1 MRKLLSA
8 AIICSILASPF
19 AFSESEENT
28 NFNPYSEV
36 WKNQDSKEWGDTP
49 LFVKTLVMRISD
61 VYDKD
66 KKENLVSPFSV
77 IWLQQVLKEPKK
89 YNLTKEDQ
97 DWIKTTLVSSAEK
110 GSDQWR
116 PVVNQDQNIQ
126 DNKDIVIAKSIE
138 NKDIEKDES
147 PLVVKSEKE
156 ISPVDVANNTE
167 KAEQDKIEEVKVVP
181 EPKKEIPVIT
191 KKEENKVIEKIEI
204 AKNDTEKTNKL
215 TKNNEKENKNVIV
228 MKADTNK
235 GMKEKEIL
243 IPVEKVSNV
252 NIKNENQSKIQAI
265 LNENNWLP
273 SVIKQL
279 LMIMAG
285 MSMIF
290 YMIFRNKNTKVTK
303 GK

>member
-1 MRKLLSA
+1 MRKLISA
-8 AIICSILASPF
+8 AIICSVLASPF
-19 AFSESEENT
+19 AFSESEDNT

-66 KKENLVSPFSV
+66 QKENMVSPFSV

-97 DWIKTTLVSSAEK
+97 DWIKTALVRSAEK

-116 PVVNQDQNIQ
+116 PVVSQDQNIQ
-126 DNKDIVIAKSIE
+126 ENKDIAIAKSVE
-138 NKDIEKDES
+138 NKDIEKNES

-156 ISPVDVANNTE
+156 ISPIYVADNTA
-167 KAEQDKIEEVKVVP
+167 KAEEEKIEEVKVVP
-181 EPKKEIPVIT
+181 EPKKENPVII
-191 KKEENKVIEKIEI
+191 KKEENKVI

-228 MKADTNK
+228 MKEDTNK
-235 GMKEKEIL
+235 GTKEIL
-243 IPVEKVSNV
+243 IPLEKVSNV
-252 NIKNENQSKIQAI
+252 NIKNENQSKIQVI

-279 LMIMAG
+279 LIIMAG

-290 YMIFRNKNTKVTK
+290 YMIFRNKNTKVAK

>member
-1 MRKLLSA
+1 MRKLISA
-8 AIICSILASPF
+8 AIICSVLASPF

-66 KKENLVSPFSV
+66 KKENMVSPFSV

-97 DWIKTTLVSSAEK
+97 EWIKTALIRSAEK

-116 PVVNQDQNIQ
+116 PVVNQNQNIQ
-126 DNKDIVIAKSIE
+126 ENKDIAIAKSVE

-147 PLVVKSEKE
+147 PLAVKSEKE
-156 ISPVDVANNTE
+156 ISPIYVANNTA
-167 KAEQDKIEEVKVVP
+167 KAEEEKIEEVKVVP
-181 EPKKEIPVIT
+181 EPKKENPVIT

-215 TKNNEKENKNVIV
+215 IKKNEKENKNVIV
-228 MKADTNK
+228 MKEDTNK
-235 GMKEKEIL
+235 GTKEIL

-290 YMIFRNKNTKVTK
+290 YMIFRNKNTKVAK

>member
-1 MRKLLSA
+1 MRKLISA
-8 AIICSILASPF
+8 AIICSVLASPF
-19 AFSESEENT
+19 AFSESEDNT

-66 KKENLVSPFSV
+66 KKENMVSPFSV

-97 DWIKTTLVSSAEK
+97 DWIKTALVRSAEK

-126 DNKDIVIAKSIE
+126 ESKDIPIVKSVE
-138 NKDIEKDES
+138 NKDIEKNES
-147 PLVVKSEKE
+147 PLAVKSEKE
-156 ISPVDVANNTE
+156 ISPISVANNTAI
-167 KAEQDKIEEVKVVP
+167 AEEEKIEAVKVVP
-181 EPKKEIPVIT
+181 EPKKESSVIT

-228 MKADTNK
+228 MKEDINK
-235 GMKEKEIL
+235 GTKEIL

-265 LNENNWLP
+265 LKENNWLP

-290 YMIFRNKNTKVTK
+290 YMIFRNKNTKVAK

>member
-1 MRKLLSA
+1 MRKLISA
-8 AIICSILASPF
+8 AIICSVLASPF

-66 KKENLVSPFSV
+66 KKENMVSPFSV

-97 DWIKTTLVSSAEK
+97 DWIKTALVRSAEK

-116 PVVNQDQNIQ
+116 PVANQDQNIQ
-126 DNKDIVIAKSIE
+126 ENKDIAIAKSVE

-147 PLVVKSEKE
+147 PLAVQSGKE
-156 ISPVDVANNTE
+156 ISPIYVANNTA
-167 KAEQDKIEEVKVVP
+167 KAEEEKIEEVKIIP
-181 EPKKEIPVIT
+181 EPKKEIPVIA

-228 MKADTNK
+228 MKEDTNK
-235 GMKEKEIL
+235 GTKEIL

-290 YMIFRNKNTKVTK
+290 YMIFRNKNTKVAK

>member
-1 MRKLLSA
+1 MRKLISA
-8 AIICSILASPF
+8 AIICSVLASPF
-19 AFSESEENT
+19 AFSESEDNT

-66 KKENLVSPFSV
+66 KKENMVSPFSV

-97 DWIKTTLVSSAEK
+97 DWIKTALVRSAEK

-126 DNKDIVIAKSIE
+126 ENKDIAIAKSVE
-138 NKDIEKDES
+138 NKDIEKNES
-147 PLVVKSEKE
+147 PLAVKSEKE
-156 ISPVDVANNTE
+156 ISPIYVANSTA
-167 KAEQDKIEEVKVVP
+167 KAEEEKIEEVKVVP
-181 EPKKEIPVIT
+181 EPKKENPVII
-191 KKEENKVIEKIEI
+191 KKEENKVI
-204 AKNDTEKTNKL
+204 AKNDTEKKNKL

-228 MKADTNK
+228 MKEDTNK
-235 GMKEKEIL
+235 GTKEIL

-252 NIKNENQSKIQAI
+252 NIKNENQSKIQVI

-279 LMIMAG
+279 LIIMAG

-290 YMIFRNKNTKVTK
+290 YMIFRNKNTKVAK

>member
-1 MRKLLSA
+1 MRKLISA
-8 AIICSILASPF
+8 AIICSVLASPF
-19 AFSESEENT
+19 AFSESEDNT

-66 KKENLVSPFSV
+66 KKENMVSPFSV

-97 DWIKTTLVSSAEK
+97 DWIKTALVRSAEK

-126 DNKDIVIAKSIE
+126 ENKDIAIAKSIE
-138 NKDIEKDES
+138 NKDIEKNES
-147 PLVVKSEKE
+147 QLAVKSEKE
-156 ISPVDVANNTE
+156 ISPIYVANNTAKVE
-167 KAEQDKIEEVKVVP
+167 EEKIEEVKVVP
-181 EPKKEIPVIT
+181 EPKKENPVII
-191 KKEENKVIEKIEI
+191 KKEENKVI

-228 MKADTNK
+228 MKEDTNK
-235 GMKEKEIL
+235 GTKEIL